1 MGSVLMSAVWF
12 SIVKLTNYF
21 TTISLQPIHGIVIP
35 LMTFALRSVHL
46 QNIRSL
52 HGLLTREEP
61 AEDDP
66 ILEVI
71 RLGQNVEKS
80 LLDGL
85 VFFIP
90 FVWIFKKPWRWLA
103 LCVIPRLCIPA
114 ITTYLFFHLAPIQ
127 PGLGRRSLGLLLDN
141 WDTRCASRRDSVF
154 SAQLSTEDAQVSV
167 YKYTALEVPKPETPE
182 KEIRLVQITRD
193 SISSKLQYSLVKV
206 TIPNK
211 EYPYDAI
218 SYTWDGQ
225 FLDRDLDL
233 LVGNTPKRIKTSR
246 NVKEILA
253 DRSPSRGT
261 TYLWIDALCI
271 NQKDEA
277 EKNAQVSI
285 MGTIYRSARRTLIWL
300 DNKLAATPKQPRPLP
315 SDLIPILIL
324 FTVCRLLKEHC
335 SDRPKVIIGYAIN
348 LLKPYFWDRLQ
359 RFISHPYWTRVWIIQ
374 EIALANGVDIQY
386 GGQVLNS
393 FHIVEALQILS
404 NPPIEGAMRG
414 LQVALPNI
422 PLNRAMASNST
433 EAVSRVFNIG
443 VLRQFGPTKL
453 ETALELSFESHCRY
467 PLDKVYGIRALI
479 LGEDDETSELA
490 NLTRPGRHDGY
501 IKLYTD
507 ITKYL
512 LNHNP
517 NFVFERSGL
526 GWFHLH
532 NKALPTWV
540 VNLPMEGSA
549 DVFKLHVRQLEV
561 DVRRRDYC
569 AGGVA
574 QFAHSFHD
582 GNDTHLRLSVLR
594 LCTLSYLS
602 DSWNLSGEVA
612 PITSFLKS
620 CLEELKAHHH
630 ETTYRPTGQR
640 RFEAFWRTLIG
651 DKVRETPYSEYA
663 FPAPADW
670 ETKFQE
676 MCSSP
681 LVNPFSKGRT
691 IGDALQDPPF
701 ANQFQVFCLRR
712 RFGVMNDG
720 YIGLVPDGAEVG
732 DVVGIVPGIKIPL
745 LFRECEGARNERIEG
760 KMMQLVGSC
769 YVHGVM
775 NGEAVMNRV
784 EVVREEYIVR

>member
-1 MGSVLMSAVWF
+1 MSVVWF
-12 SIVKLTNYF
+12 SITKLTNYF
-21 TTISLQPIHGIVIP
+21 TTIPLQPFYGIVIP
-35 LMTFALRSVHL
+35 LTTFALRPIHL
-46 QNIRSL
+46 QNIRAL

-71 RLGQNVEKS
+71 RLGQNIEKS

-85 VFFIP
+85 IFFIP
-90 FVWIFKKPWRWLA
+90 FVWVFKKPWRWLA
-103 LCVIPRLCIPA
+103 LCVIPRIFIPA
-114 ITTYLFFHLAPIQ
+114 ISTYLFFRLAPIQ
-127 PGLGRRSLGLLLDN
+127 PGLGHRGLGLLLDR
-141 WDTRCASRRDSVF
+141 WDARCVGRRYSAL
-154 SAQLSTEDAQVSV
+154 SAQHSAEDAQVSE
-167 YKYTALEVPKPETPE
+167 YEYTALKVPEPETPE
-182 KEIRLVQITRD
+182 KEIRLVKITRD

-211 EYPYDAI
+211 EYAYDAI

-225 FLDRDLDL
+225 DLDRDLDL
-233 LVGNTPKRIKTSR
+233 LVGKTPKRIKTTR

-271 NQKDEA
+271 NQKDKKEI
-277 EKNAQVSI
+277 NVQVSI
-285 MGTIYRSARRTLIWL
+285 MGTIYQSARRTLIWL
-300 DNKLAATPKQPRPLP
+300 DNELAATPKQPRPLP
-315 SDLIPILIL
+315 SDLIPILML

-335 SDRPKVIIGYAIN
+335 SDRPKVILGYTIS
-348 LLKPYFWDRLQ
+348 LLEPYFWDRLQ
-359 RFISHPYWTRVWIIQ
+359 RFTNHPYWARVWIIQ
-374 EIALANGVDIQY
+374 EIALANGVAIQY
-386 GGQVLNS
+386 GGQVLNC
-393 FHIVEALQILS
+393 FHIVEALHILS
-404 NPPIEGAMRG
+404 NPPIEGAIRG
-414 LQVALPNI
+414 LQVALPSI
-422 PLNRAMASNST
+422 PLNRAIASNNT
-433 EAVSRVFNIG
+433 AAVSRVFNIG
-443 VLRQFGPTKL
+443 MLRLAGPTKL

-467 PLDKVYGIRALI
+467 QLDKVYGIRALI
-479 LGEDDETSELA
+479 LGENDETSELA
-490 NLTRPGRHDGY
+490 NLTRPGRHETY
-501 IKLYTD
+501 VELYTD

-532 NKALPTWV
+532 NKDLPTWV

-561 DVRRRDYC
+561 DVQRRDYC
-569 AGGVA
+569 AGGQA

-582 GNDTHLRLSVLR
+582 DNDTYLRLSVLR

-602 DSWNLSGEVA
+602 ESWDLSGRVA
-612 PITSFLKS
+612 PITSFLESSLTK
-620 CLEELKAHHH
+620 LAAHHS
-630 ETTYRPTGQR
+630 ETTYRPTGQH

-681 LVNPFSKGRT
+681 LVKSSTQGTT
-691 IGDALQDPPF
+691 IGDSLRDPPF
-701 ANQFQVFCLRR
+701 AMQFQVFCMRR
-712 RFGVMNDG
+712 RFGVMDGG
-720 YIGLVPDGAEVG
+720 YIGMVPDRAKVG
-732 DVVGIVPGIKIPL
+732 DLVCIVPGIKIPL
-745 LFRECEGARNERIEG
+745 LFRECEGARNEGIEG

-769 YVHGVM
+769 YVHGIM
-775 NGEAVMNRV
+775 NEEAVMNRV
-784 EVVREEYIVR
+784 EAVREEYIVC